1 MHKFYEY
8 LEDYNVRYVLDS
20 FLDDKENG
28 IDRQNWSPLIPANQ
42 YQQALPVGKDSLTHI
57 GFWWSILSFNNGG
70 SGVINRP
77 ISRTCKFFIRYM

>member
-42 YQQALPVGKDSLTHI
+42 YQQALSEFVKYGKFLI
-57 GFWWSILSFNNGG
+57 F
-70 SGVINRP
+70 P
-77 ISRTCKFFIRYM
+77 IVK